1 MFHMKMS
8 IVLLWHVDIQE
19 NFSFEMIV
27 KSSINYD
34 GKFTL
39 TYRLTFM
46 LSHIVMQFYYVW
58 QGYMTQNRQKQL
70 SGM

>member
-1 MFHMKMS
+1 
-8 IVLLWHVDIQE
+8 
-19 NFSFEMIV
+19 MIV

-39 TYRLTFM
+39 TYRPTFM